1 MNPTTRR
8 FPRTTQEAFGCDAD
22 SAVALHKYK
31 APLTRRFFYALIR
44 WGWAAVLAAVFL
56 LTGCDSAA
64 AVSVAAQE
72 ADSRRDVAAQAMCG
86 PGAVVQWLDAS
97 TAECIKEAGHAA
109 RP

>member
-1 MNPTTRR
+1 MN
-8 FPRTTQEAFGCDAD
+8 ALCDKAQ
-22 SAVALHKYK
+22 AIALHKF
-31 APLTRRFFYALIR
+31 TRPARSGFFYASLR
-44 WGWAAVLAAVFL
+44 WAAIVFLLAAMGAL

-64 AVSVAAQE
+64 AVSVAARE

-97 TAECIKEAGHAA
+97 TAECVKEAGNAA